1 MYIYLSTVCLY
12 PGVAVQLARQIE
24 DLDISWFE
32 EPVCPEDEEGYRR
45 LRAATSIPI
54 AGGESTY
61 TRSGGLVDMAT
72 PC

>member
-1 MYIYLSTVCLY
+1 M
-12 PGVAVQLARQIE
+12 AVQLARQME

-61 TRSGGLVDMAT
+61 TRSGGF
-72 PC
+72 

>member
-1 MYIYLSTVCLY
+1 M
-12 PGVAVQLARQIE
+12 AVQLAQQME
-24 DLDISWFE
+24 GLDISWFE

-61 TRSGGLVDMAT
+61 TRSGGLVELPTTAF
-72 PC
+72 PL

>member
-1 MYIYLSTVCLY
+1 MT
-12 PGVAVQLARQIE
+12 GVAVQLARQME
-24 DLDISWFE
+24 GLDISWFE